1 MLVLVFSVSLAFCI
15 GCLVA
20 LCVERS
26 SLLRENARLTQ
37 ELAAHSERT
46 ARLLAAYAPPRV
58 AAALGDEQAAQSV
71 EAREF
76 EAGAKRRE
84 LDDILSAGV

>member
-20 LCVERS
+20 LCLERFA
-26 SLLRENARLTQ
+26 LLRQNARLTQ